1 MSGHL
6 SKTIISSIID
16 HRLSI
21 KQKVAHFQHWRHC
34 SSCRQLLLL
43 QMTAAGFKTAHS
55 KPESTYLLS
64 GRAGISYHVL
74 AADRDV
80 MAISFDRDEIDRLSD
95 KLNLQPRVEPL
106 PPFVVQ
112 LIDGI
117 DTYLKTGQ
125 PFQIPQINTFFI
137 DSAFKLRV
145 LFWTFLVPF
154 GTVVSYGDIAAWCER
169 PKAYR
174 AVGGALHHN
183 PLPLV
188 IPCHRIIGKNGHL
201 TGFGGGLPLKKQLLS
216 IEQHYPESLT

>member
-6 SKTIISSIID
+6 SETIVSSIIG
-16 HRLSI
+16 HRLGI
-21 KQKVAHFQHWRHC
+21 KQEKMYFQHWQHC
-34 SSCRQLLLL
+34 SGCRHLLFL
-43 QMTAAGFKTAHS
+43 QMTAAGFKTTTS
-55 KPESTYLLS
+55 KPESIYLLS
-64 GRAGISYHVL
+64 GQAGISYYVL
-74 AADRDV
+74 TTDRDV
-80 MAISFDRDEIDRLSD
+80 LAISFDCDEIDRLSD
-95 KLNLQPRVEPL
+95 KLNLHPRVEPL
-106 PPFVVQ
+106 PPFAAQ

-125 PFQIPQINTFFI
+125 PFQIPLINTFFI
-137 DSAFKLRV
+137 DSAFKMHV

-154 GTVVSYGDIAAWCER
+154 GTVVSYSDIATWCER

-174 AVGGALHHN
+174 AVGSTLHYN

-216 IEQHYPESLT
+216 IEQHYPGSPA